1 MYYLYKKSKS
11 ATLPK
16 FAYTFGKFEDF
27 YEVAN
32 LLEVPFFDAY
42 YIRVKSDSYKDI
54 LQFIESNESY
64 PTLVVYIEV
73 SETLLDYIRLQ
84 KPDVSLLDTKSNYEV
99 FKDLVSKYNI
109 LFARNCLKTMYFA
122 IGHEYSEMTEA
133 LELLLKTFPDKVQI
147 TEKEI
152 SELFIVDKLIYPRS
166 VTIMYLR
173 LDRGRKGNLRKCVE
187 YFGND
192 LVMFAMRKNVKSFLD
207 EKIKYYKTGKGSGLI
222 KTIPTNNLVRLYNAL
237 YLSRRG
243 FKDIQVLLSLYEKGV
258 TVNDYLQNRTVSY
271 SDAEYNAP
279 R

>member
-16 FAYTFGKFEDF
+16 FSYTFGKFSDF
-27 YEVAN
+27 YEIAK

-54 LQFIESNESY
+54 LQFIDTHENY
-64 PTLVVYIEV
+64 PTIVVYIEV

-84 KPDVSLLDTKSNYEV
+84 RPGVSLLDSKSNYEV
-99 FKDLVSKYNI
+99 FCELVSKYNV
-109 LFARNCLKTMYFA
+109 LFARNCIRTMYFA
-122 IGHEYSEMTEA
+122 IGHDYADMNEA
-133 LELLLKTFPDKVQI
+133 LELLTKTFPDVSPI

-173 LDRGRKGNLRKCVE
+173 LDRGRKGNLKKCID

-192 LVMFAMRKNVKSFLD
+192 LVLFTIRKNVIAFLD
-207 EKIKYYKTGKGSGLI
+207 EKIKYLKTGKGSGLI

-237 YLSRRG
+237 CLNRCG
-243 FKDIQVLLSLYEKGV
+243 FKDITLILSLYEKGV
-258 TVNDYLQNRTVSY
+258 TVNDYLQKRTVSD
-271 SDAEYNAP
+271 SDAEYYSS
-279 R
+279 